1 MKIGERLQD
10 TRKFI
15 INMILLLLIGAIVFW
30 MGTIYSSKGSEPEI
44 TDSSLYSQLNEIS
57 ELSVLEYRYS
67 KVGKFENSL
76 TLNGW
81 EIPLTQKSFLL
92 TYSGSLKV
100 GIDMKDVNIN
110 IKGKTIYI
118 TLPEVTIIANT
129 IDEKSIEVYDETH
142 NIFNPISISDY
153 KAFATQQKNK
163 VEEEAIENGIFNEAA
178 TKAEQN
184 IRSFLKAFP
193 EIDNDYKIEIS
204 FASK

>member
-15 INMILLLLIGAIVFW
+15 INMVLLLLIGAIVFW
-30 MGTIYSSKGSEPEI
+30 MGTIYSSKGSEPKI

-178 TKAEQN
+178 TKAEQY

>member
-15 INMILLLLIGAIVFW
+15 INIILLLLIGAIVFW
-30 MGTIYSSKGSEPEI
+30 MGTIYSSKGSEPKI

-163 VEEEAIENGIFNEAA
+163 VEEEAIENGIFNESA

>member
-30 MGTIYSSKGSEPEI
+30 MGTIYSSKGSEPKI